1 MTPARSFARLW
12 LLFTLLTLAYAAFDL
27 AFNPWIR
34 LEVGFS
40 MKPDLTRLPDLMH
53 WGGRLFY
60 NGAWWLLVCNAVAL
74 SGIAALVASAVWNLY
89 RALRPLSPAR
99 DTRSGP
105 VSEGISP

>member
-12 LLFTLLTLAYAAFDL
+12 LLFTLLTLAYAACDL
-27 AFNPWIR
+27 ALNPWIR

-53 WGGRLFY
+53 WGGRLYY

-74 SGIAALVASAVWNLY
+74 SGIAALLGCALRNLY
-89 RALRPLSPAR
+89 RALRPLTRAGEGRPA
-99 DTRSGP
+99 P
-105 VSEGISP
+105 VSEGMSS